1 MLGIIRYWINDRDYV
16 QSVIM
21 FEKMYVY
28 SESRYYFEE
37 FYLDDETKFEKEL
50 WNMYCVVIYLFSLLL

>member
-1 MLGIIRYWINDRDYV
+1 
-16 QSVIM
+16 M

-50 WNMYCVVIYLFSLLL
+50 

>member
-1 MLGIIRYWINDRDYV
+1 
-16 QSVIM
+16 M

-28 SESRYYFEE
+28 SENRYYFEE

-50 WNMYCVVIYLFSLLL
+50 